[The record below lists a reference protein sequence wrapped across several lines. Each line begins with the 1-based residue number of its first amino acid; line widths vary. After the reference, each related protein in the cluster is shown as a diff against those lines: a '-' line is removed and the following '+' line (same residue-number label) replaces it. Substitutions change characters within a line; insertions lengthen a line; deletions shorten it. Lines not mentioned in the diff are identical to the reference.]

1 MGLIPGVQQ
10 SDLGLFKEYNEVPG
24 AYCRSTTK
32 CPVLIKVLQQSAR
45 GWFQEYNKMPGADFK
60 STKKC
65 PKLIQMTGVQ
75 QSARGWS
82 QEYITMPDADPS
94 RQVETQGILLY
105 SWDQGVVTKVK
116 TVSYWSEKDNQIT
129 TLTM

>member
-1 MGLIPGVQQ
+1 MANQLDPYKYYYKTAGGRKNTLGWSFMGLIPGVQQ

-32 CPVLIKVLQQSAR
+32 GTVLIKVLQQNAR

-65 PKLIQMTGVQ
+65 PRLIQMPGVQ
-75 QSARGWS
+75 QTARGWS
-82 QEYITMPDADPS
+82 QEYIKMPEADPIAG
-94 RQVETQGILLY
+94 R
-105 SWDQGVVTKVK
+105 
-116 TVSYWSEKDNQIT
+116 
-129 TLTM
+129 